1 MGRARRD
8 SRALTL
14 TFTHQPSDSHGGLAP
29 EWPAALP
36 PLRGLTDPRALESGR
51 PCAPPR
57 VPRLAGSLGAPLE
70 CPAALRSFPRPHLYR
85 VPPFFFFF

>member
-8 SRALTL
+8 SGALTL
-14 TFTHQPSDSHGGLAP
+14 TFTHQPRDSRGGLAP

-70 CPAALRSFPRPHLYR
+70 CPAALRSFPRPHLCR
-85 VPPFFFFF
+85 VPRFSFS